1 MAGLLGQGDLFNGS
15 GRMNHSGAGVIYA
28 ASSILPEVFEPVR
41 SQFCVA
47 RRVLDVAVS
56 QIMLNGSCIL
66 SVIGELVAGSVAQHM
81 WVDGERQSGLLAGAD
96 NDLTHSVGCQRCFAL
111 ADKHIGR
118 VGVLPLQVTQDT
130 QLHSA

>member
-1 MAGLLGQGDLFNGS
+1 MQIQQKPLHPQF
-15 GRMNHSGAGVIYA
+15 
-28 ASSILPEVFEPVR
+28 LPEVFEPVR

-81 WVDGERQSGLLAGAD
+81 WVDGERQSGLLAGARRQLPWPVDD
-96 NDLTHSVGCQRCFAL
+96 NYL
-111 ADKHIGR
+111 GR
-118 VGVLPLQVTQDT
+118 WMR
-130 QLHSA
+130 AF